1 MTYIPVVLDE
11 NWREPVGQ
19 VAKYNPRT
27 GKLTI
32 DVTDPEVRE
41 LLAQDRIVLSLTVR
55 VVPPS
60 PR

>member
-1 MTYIPVVLDE
+1 MGGED
-11 NWREPVGQ
+11 WRNLIGEVT
-19 VAKYNPRT
+19 KYNPRT

-32 DVTDPEVRE
+32 EITDEAARE
-41 LLAQDRIVLSLTVR
+41 LLSQDRIALSLTVR